1 MSDMNDAD
9 FLTVLD
15 PDASHEAFPPTELA
29 WQSPNGLLAMGG
41 DLSVPR
47 LINAYRSGIF
57 PWFNQD
63 EPICWWSPDPRAVLY
78 PHKIKIRRSLRKS
91 LRNKAYKIVFDR
103 DFPAVLKA
111 CAAPRSTQEGTWITD
126 EMFQAYQGLHIAG
139 IAHSVEVYNA
149 DDDLVGG
156 LYGVASQ
163 GVFSGESMFSR
174 ERDVSKIALV
184 ALAYHLQQWGFKLID
199 CQIESAHLSSMGAE
213 NISRADYIKVLRQ
226 SHSIDVQWNIDPDID
241 LSRWQ
246 VG

>member
-1 MSDMNDAD
+1 MTDSD

-15 PDASHEAFPPTELA
+15 PYASHEAFPPTELA

-41 DLSVPR
+41 DLSVAR
-47 LINAYRSGIF
+47 LMNAYRSGIF
-57 PWFNQD
+57 PWFNQG
-63 EPICWWSPDPRAVLY
+63 EPIYWWSPDPRAVLY
-78 PHKIKIRRSLRKS
+78 PHKIKIQRSLRKS

-126 EMFQAYQGLHIAG
+126 EMFQAYQNLHAAG
-139 IAHSVEVYNA
+139 VAHSVEVYNA
-149 DDDLVGG
+149 EDHLVGG
-156 LYGVASQ
+156 LYGVASH

-174 ERDVSKIALV
+174 ASDASKIALI
-184 ALAYHLQQWGFKLID
+184 ALVYHLQKWGFSLID

-213 NISRADYIKVLRQ
+213 NISRAAYIKTLRQ
-226 SHSIDVQWNIDPDID
+226 RPSIITQWKIDPDID

-246 VG
+246 PTL